1 MKHNNRVGIILCLSA
16 GILLNIAWAF
26 DDNAQRLHSN
36 LSNERQFC
44 KSQIHGEL
52 FSRTELF
59 FGLSRSDGPE
69 VTEEEFQNFVDTEIT
84 PRFPDGLTL
93 LSGKGQFKNSSGIIV
108 QESPKLLI
116 LLYAFN
122 PENHQAIEV
131 IRNEYKNA
139 FQQESVLRTDEQQC
153 VSF

>member
-1 MKHNNRVGIILCLSA
+1 MNQNNRVGIVLCLSA
-16 GILLNIAWAF
+16 GLLLNIAWAF
-26 DDNAQRLHSN
+26 DGGAQRLYSN
-36 LSNERQFC
+36 PLSERQLC
-44 KSQIHGEL
+44 KSQIRGEL

-59 FGLSRSDGPE
+59 FGLSRANGPD
-69 VTEEEFQNFVDTEIT
+69 VTEEEFQNFVDTEVT

-93 LSGKGQFKNSSGIIV
+93 LSGKGQFKNSSGTIV
-108 QESPKLLI
+108 QEGSKLLI

-122 PENHQAIEV
+122 PESHRAIES
-131 IRNEYKNA
+131 IRDEYKNA